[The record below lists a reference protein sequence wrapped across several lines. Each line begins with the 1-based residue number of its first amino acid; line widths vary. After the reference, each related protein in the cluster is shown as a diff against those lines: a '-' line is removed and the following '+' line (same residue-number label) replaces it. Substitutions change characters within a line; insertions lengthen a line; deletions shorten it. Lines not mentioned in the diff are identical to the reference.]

1 VKYKTAAA
9 FRHALEDRLRQQT
22 LSGGAPLVR
31 LRKMVAFDRF
41 LARIAQ
47 KQPDAW
53 IVKGGLALQLRLGE
67 RARTTKDIDVAAVN
81 PWNREQTIEHLRA
94 VVPVDLGD
102 WFEFEVGEPAE
113 AATGAPGRGFRF
125 PIRCLLDGRP
135 FETFHLDVGYGDP
148 VLEAPVELTAPC
160 LLAFAEIAPARVRC
174 YPLTTQIAE
183 KLHTYT
189 RTYASGETSRSRDLA
204 DILLAA
210 SLAQFDGAK
219 LKQAIDATFKVRAS
233 HPVPPQMPDPP
244 QRIAS
249 SYAQVARELDLPW
262 RTIEEAAAAAAQ
274 FLNPVLK
281 GNSNVTKAKWNPLHW
296 KWGSD
301 GVDGASHCSSS
312 E

>member
-1 VKYKTAAA
+1 VKYKTATA
-9 FRHALEDRLRQQT
+9 FRHALEQRLRQQS
-22 LSGGAPLVR
+22 LSGGAPLAR

-41 LARIAQ
+41 LARVAK

-53 IVKGGLALQLRLGE
+53 IVKGGFALQLRLGE
-67 RARTTKDIDVAAVN
+67 RARTTKDIDVSAVN
-81 PWNREQTIEHLRA
+81 PWTREQTITHLRA
-94 VVPVDLGD
+94 AVLLNLGD

-148 VLEAPVELTAPC
+148 ILEAPVELTAPN
-160 LLAFAEIAPARVRC
+160 LLAFAEIAPA
-174 YPLTTQIAE
+174 
-183 KLHTYT
+183 
-189 RTYASGETSRSRDLA
+189 SGETSRARDLA

-210 SLAQFDGAK
+210 SLAQFDGVK
-219 LKQAIDATFKVRAS
+219 LKQAIDATFKARAS

-262 RTIEEAAAAAAQ
+262 RTIKEAGAVAAQ

-281 GNSNVTKAKWNPLHW
+281 GDSKVTKVKWDPPHW
-296 KWGSD
+296 KWG
-301 GVDGASHCSSS
+301 
-312 E
+312 

>member
-1 VKYKTAAA
+1 MKYKTATA
-9 FRHALEDRLRQQT
+9 FRHALEQRLRQQS
-22 LSGGAPLVR
+22 LSDGAPLAR

-41 LARIAQ
+41 LARVAK

-53 IVKGGLALQLRLGE
+53 IVKGGFALQLRLGE
-67 RARTTKDIDVAAVN
+67 RARTTKDIDVSAVN
-81 PWNREQTIEHLRA
+81 PWTREQTITHLRVA
-94 VVPVDLGD
+94 VLLNLGD

-148 VLEAPVELTAPC
+148 ILEAPVELTGPN
-160 LLAFAEIAPARVRC
+160 LLAFAEITPAKVHC

-189 RTYASGETSRSRDLA
+189 RTYASGETSRARDLA

-210 SLAQFDGAK
+210 SLTQLDGEK
-219 LKQAIDATFKVRAS
+219 LKQGIDATFKARAS

-244 QRIAS
+244 QRIAV
-249 SYAQVARELDLPW
+249 SYRQVARELDLPW
-262 RTIEEAAAAAAQ
+262 PTIAEAGQAAAQ

-281 GNSNVTKAKWNPLHW
+281 GDAGPKWNPVVW
-296 KWGSD
+296 KWS
-301 GVDGASHCSSS
+301 
-312 E
+312 

>member
-1 VKYKTAAA
+1 VKYKTATA
-9 FRHALEDRLRQQT
+9 FRHALEERLRQQS
-22 LSGGAPLVR
+22 LSGGASLAR

-41 LARIAQ
+41 LARVAK

-53 IVKGGLALQLRLGE
+53 IVKGGFALQLRLGE
-67 RARTTKDIDVAAVN
+67 RARTTK
-81 PWNREQTIEHLRA
+81 
-94 VVPVDLGD
+94 
-102 WFEFEVGEPAE
+102 EFEVDEPAE

-125 PIRCLLDGRP
+125 PIRCLLDSRP

-148 VLEAPVELTAPC
+148 ILEAPVELTAPD
-160 LLAFAEIAPARVRC
+160 LLAFAEIAPAKVRC
-174 YPLTTQIAE
+174 YPLNTQIAE

-189 RTYASGETSRSRDLA
+189 RTYASGETSRARDLA

-210 SLAQFDGAK
+210 SLAQFDGVK
-219 LKQAIDATFKVRAS
+219 LKQAIDATFKARAS

-262 RTIEEAAAAAAQ
+262 PTIKEAGAAAAQ

-281 GNSNVTKAKWNPLHW
+281 GDSNVTKAKWDPLHW
-296 KWGSD
+296 KWG
-301 GVDGASHCSSS
+301 
-312 E
+312 